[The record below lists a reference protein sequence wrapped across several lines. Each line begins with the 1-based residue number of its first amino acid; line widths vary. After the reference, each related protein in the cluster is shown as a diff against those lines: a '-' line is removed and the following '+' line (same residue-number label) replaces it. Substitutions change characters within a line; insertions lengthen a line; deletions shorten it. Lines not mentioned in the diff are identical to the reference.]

1 MEGRRQTTRRRGD
14 AAQKKKLWL
23 LLGAAAAVIL
33 VVALIVCLTGK
44 GKDKDGESGKETP
57 NQQTQQPKKEE
68 TSDTPQETPAK
79 DPKTE
84 EPKQEEP
91 QTEQNS
97 NSSSSQSGAASSVSS
112 EQVDGKWN
120 LLLVNPWNPI
130 PDGFSVELEYLDN
143 GAVDKRCYPQ
153 LQQMMDDCRAEGL
166 SPYICSSFRTQELQQ
181 ELFDNQIAVFR
192 GQGYDEDE
200 ARRLAA
206 REVAVPG
213 TSEHQL
219 GLAVDIIDT
228 SNWNLDESQEHTAAQ
243 QWLMANSWRYGFI
256 LRYPNSKR
264 DITGIIYEPWH
275 YRYVG
280 YDVAKEIHERGICLE
295 EYLGRASH

>member
-1 MEGRRQTTRRRGD
+1 MAGRRQSRGG
-14 AAQKKKLWL
+14 AAQPKKTWL
-23 LLGAAAAVIL
+23 LIGIAAVVVILAVVL
-33 VVALIVCLTGK
+33 VVSLS
-44 GKDKDGESGKETP
+44 GKDKTEGE
-57 NQQTQQPKKEE
+57 KEE
-68 TSDTPQETPAK
+68 TPTKQEEASDTPQNTGA
-79 DPKTE
+79 
-84 EPKQEEP
+84 
-91 QTEQNS
+91 
-97 NSSSSQSGAASSVSS
+97 QSPENEKPPVDRSEAASSVSE

-130 PDGFSVELEYLDN
+130 PDGFSVELENLDN
-143 GAVDKRCYPQ
+143 GSVDKRCYPQ

-166 SPYICSSFRTQELQQ
+166 SPYICSSYRTQELQQ
-181 ELFDNQIAVFR
+181 ELLDNQISAFR
-192 GQGYDEDE
+192 NQGYDEDE
-200 ARRLAA
+200 AYRLAA

-219 GLAVDIIDT
+219 GLAVDIIDA
-228 SNWNLDESQEHTAAQ
+228 SNWNLDESQEHTPAQ

-256 LRYPNSKR
+256 LRYPNDKS

-295 EYLGRASH
+295 EYLGRAGH

>member
-1 MEGRRQTTRRRGD
+1 MV
-14 AAQKKKLWL
+14 
-23 LLGAAAAVIL
+23 VIL
-33 VVALIVCLTGK
+33 AVALVVSLS
-44 GKDKDGESGKETP
+44 GKDKTEGE
-57 NQQTQQPKKEE
+57 KEE
-68 TSDTPQETPAK
+68 TPTKQEEASDTPQNTGA
-79 DPKTE
+79 
-84 EPKQEEP
+84 
-91 QTEQNS
+91 
-97 NSSSSQSGAASSVSS
+97 QSPENEKPPVDRSEAASSVSE

-130 PDGFSVELEYLDN
+130 PDGFSVELENLDN
-143 GAVDKRCYPQ
+143 GSVDKRCYPQ

-166 SPYICSSFRTQELQQ
+166 SPYICSSYRTQELQQ
-181 ELFDNQIAVFR
+181 ELLDNQISAFR
-192 GQGYDEDE
+192 NQGYDEDE
-200 ARRLAA
+200 AYRLAA

-219 GLAVDIIDT
+219 GLAVDIIDA
-228 SNWNLDESQEHTAAQ
+228 SNWNLDESQEHTPAQ

-256 LRYPNSKR
+256 LRYPNDKS

-295 EYLGRASH
+295 EYLGRAGH

>member
-1 MEGRRQTTRRRGD
+1 MAGRRQSRGGT
-14 AAQKKKLWL
+14 AQPKKTWL
-23 LLGAAAAVIL
+23 LIGIAAVVVILAVAL
-33 VVALIVCLTGK
+33 VVSLS
-44 GKDKDGESGKETP
+44 GKDKTEGE
-57 NQQTQQPKKEE
+57 KEE
-68 TSDTPQETPAK
+68 TPTKQEEASDTPQNTGV
-79 DPKTE
+79 
-84 EPKQEEP
+84 
-91 QTEQNS
+91 
-97 NSSSSQSGAASSVSS
+97 QSPENEKPTVDRSEAASSVSE

-130 PDGFSVELEYLDN
+130 PDGFSVELENLDN
-143 GAVDKRCYPQ
+143 GSVDKRCYPQ

-166 SPYICSSFRTQELQQ
+166 SPYICSSYRTQELQQ
-181 ELFDNQIAVFR
+181 ELLDNQISAFR
-192 GQGYDEDE
+192 NQGYDEDE
-200 ARRLAA
+200 AYRLAA

-219 GLAVDIIDT
+219 GLAVDIIDA
-228 SNWNLDESQEHTAAQ
+228 SNWNLDESQEHTPAQ

-256 LRYPNSKR
+256 LRYPNDKS

-295 EYLGRASH
+295 EYLGRAGH

>member
-1 MEGRRQTTRRRGD
+1 MAGRRQSQGG
-14 AAQKKKLWL
+14 AAQPKKIWL
-23 LLGAAAAVIL
+23 LIGIAAVVVILAVAL
-33 VVALIVCLTGK
+33 VVSLS
-44 GKDKDGESGKETP
+44 GKDKTGGE
-57 NQQTQQPKKEE
+57 KEE
-68 TSDTPQETPAK
+68 TPAKQEEASDTPQNTGV
-79 DPKTE
+79 
-84 EPKQEEP
+84 
-91 QTEQNS
+91 
-97 NSSSSQSGAASSVSS
+97 QSPENEKPPVDRSEAASSVSE

-130 PDGFSVELEYLDN
+130 PDGFSVELENLDN
-143 GAVDKRCYPQ
+143 GSVDKRCYPQ

-166 SPYICSSFRTQELQQ
+166 SPYICSSYRTQGLQQ
-181 ELFDNQIAVFR
+181 ELLDNQISAFR
-192 GQGYDEDE
+192 NQGYDEDE
-200 ARRLAA
+200 AYRLAA

-228 SNWNLDESQEHTAAQ
+228 SNWNLDESQEHTPTQ

-256 LRYPNSKR
+256 LRYPNDKS

-295 EYLGRASH
+295 EYLGRAGH